1 MSYQLPTSL
10 TVGGVEYEIRSDYRA
25 ALDIFAALADPDLD
39 ETNKALEL
47 LDILYVDFE
56 NIPPINSQEAIK
68 EALKFLNCGAE
79 SVQQPKRPQLVDWEK
94 DFQYIVA
101 PINRVI
107 GSEIRSLNYL
117 HWWTFV
123 SAYYEIGECTF
134 GQIVRIRS
142 LKAKGKK
149 LDKTDAEWY
158 RENRDIVDIKTKY
171 SAEEAKLIE
180 AWAT

>member
-1 MSYQLPTSL
+1 MSYQLPTSI

-56 NIPPINSQEAIK
+56 SIPLANYQEAIK
-68 EALKFLNCGAE
+68 KALWFLNCGAE
-79 SVQQPKRPQLVDWEK
+79 SAHQPKRPQLVDWEK

-107 GSEIRSLNYL
+107 GSEIRALNYL

-123 SAYYEIGECTF
+123 SAYYEIGDCTF
-134 GQIVRIRS
+134 GQIVRIRNM
-142 LKAKGKK
+142 KAKGKK

-158 RENRDIVDIKTKY
+158 RDNRDIVDIQTKY
-171 SAEEAKLIE
+171 STEESKLLE

>member
-1 MSYQLPTSL
+1 MSYQLPTSI

-56 NIPPINSQEAIK
+56 SIPLANYQEAIK
-68 EALKFLNCGAE
+68 KALWFLNCGAE

-107 GSEIRSLNYL
+107 GSEIRALNYL

-123 SAYYEIGECTF
+123 SAYYEIGDCTF
-134 GQIVRIRS
+134 GQIVRIRNM
-142 LKAKGKK
+142 KAKGKK

-158 RENRDIVDIKTKY
+158 RDNRDIVDIQTKY
-171 SAEEAKLIE
+171 STEESKLLE

>member
-1 MSYQLPTSL
+1 MSYQLPTSI
-10 TVGGVEYEIRSDYRA
+10 TVGSVEYEIRSDYRA

-56 NIPPINSQEAIK
+56 SIPLANYQEAIK
-68 EALKFLNCGAE
+68 KALWFLNCGAE

-107 GSEIRSLNYL
+107 GSEIRALNYL

-123 SAYYEIGECTF
+123 SAYYEIGDCTF
-134 GQIVRIRS
+134 GQIVRIRNM
-142 LKAKGKK
+142 KAKGKK

-158 RENRDIVDIKTKY
+158 RDNRDIVDIQTKY
-171 SAEEAKLIE
+171 STEESKLLE